1 MALIDLQKINKQYD
15 IKTILKDVD
24 FTLHEGKRIAII
36 GQNGQGKSTLMK
48 VITGEVEPDNGE
60 ISIDKSVKIEMLE
73 QQPKFSTGATVR
85 EAIEEQLI
93 ELKEAQRRYE
103 ELTLLIVENFDESK
117 ENQIGQNQELLD
129 EQAKIATYL
138 DHHNAWDINNK
149 IERVLQEF
157 SLKNYENKD
166 VSLLSGGEQRRVGL
180 AGLILK
186 KPDVLLLDEP
196 TNHLDVYMVEFLEEI
211 LLRENFTLIFI
222 SHDRYFL
229 DNVATNIVEIENG
242 ILTKFRGGYKDYLS
256 QKEQMIINMQKEH
269 ENLVRKLR
277 EEAHWM
283 QHGVTARRKRN
294 ELRKE
299 NYFKLKEQVKKNPAK
314 IKKMSLE
321 LDREKKSFNSTNIVN
336 KKKMLFELDNIYLT
350 LGEKELIKNFTT
362 RILQKDTIAIVG
374 PNGSGKSTILK
385 VFLERLKIDMGSF
398 KKGDFNIG
406 YFDQHR
412 EMLDESKTIMH
423 TFCPNGGDRVEL
435 NDGRNMHVF
444 GYLKNF
450 LFPKEYLDKKV
461 GVLSGGE
468 KNRIAL
474 ALLFTKKFDVLI
486 MDEPTNDLDIPTIN
500 ILEQYLQSFQGALI
514 FVSHDRYFV
523 DKIAKKLFI
532 FKGNGLLEES
542 YQKYSEY
549 LEDEKD
555 IKYIQEMETMETL
568 EQIKSKEPVIQKIKK
583 KVKLTY
589 NEQREHES
597 LPKEIEELESQMQDL
612 NNCLSNPHCYEEK
625 GIVSVSQELDVVTKQ
640 YDAKV
645 ERFLELEEFIEELEN
660 QKQ

>member
-1 MALIDLQKINKQYD
+1 MAIIDLQNINKQYD
-15 IKTILKDVD
+15 IKTILKDVT
-24 FTLHEGKRIAII
+24 FNLQEGQRVAII
-36 GQNGQGKSTLMK
+36 GQNGQGKSTFMK
-48 VITGEVEPDNGE
+48 IITGDVEPDSGE
-60 ISIDKSVKIEMLE
+60 ISIDKSVKIEMLD
-73 QQPKFSTGATVR
+73 QQPKFKAGLTVR
-85 EAIEEQLI
+85 DAIEEQLV
-93 ELKEAQRRYE
+93 ELKAAQREYE
-103 ELTLLIVENFDESK
+103 EISLTLATEFDNNTLLERQAQLI
-117 ENQIGQNQELLD
+117 
-129 EQAKIATYL
+129 TYL
-138 DHHNAWDINNK
+138 DHHNAWDLDNK
-149 IERVLQEF
+149 VQRVLEEF
-157 SLKNYENKD
+157 SLKDYEYKD
-166 VSLLSGGEQRRVGL
+166 VNLLSGGEQRRVGL

-186 KPDVLLLDEP
+186 KPDILLLDEP

-211 LLRENFTLIFI
+211 LLKEKFTLLFI

-242 ILTKFRGGYKDYLS
+242 TLTKFKGGYKDYLE
-256 QKEQMIINMQKEH
+256 QKQQMILNMEKEH
-269 ENLVRKLR
+269 TNLVRRLR

-299 NYFKLKEQVKKNPAK
+299 NYFKLKEQVKKNPGK
-314 IKKMSLE
+314 INKMKLE
-321 LDREKKSFNSTNIVN
+321 LQREQKSFNNGDTQN
-336 KKKMLFELDNIYLT
+336 KKKMLYELDNISIS
-350 LGEKELIKNFTT
+350 LGGKVLIKDFTT

-385 VFLERLKIDMGSF
+385 IFLERLKVDSGTF
-398 KKGDFNIG
+398 KKGDFKVG

-423 TFCPNGGDRVEL
+423 VFCPNGGDRVEL
-435 NDGRNMHVF
+435 NDGRNMHVY

-468 KNRIAL
+468 KNRLAL
-474 ALLFTKKFDVLI
+474 ALLFTRKFDVLI

-532 FKGNGLLEES
+532 FEGNGVLQES
-542 YQKYSEY
+542 FQKYTEY

-555 IKYIQEMETMETL
+555 AKFIEETEKQNL
-568 EQIKSKEPVIQKIKK
+568 NIEKKEIKK
-583 KVKLTY
+583 AENIKKQPKKKLTY
-589 NEQREHES
+589 NEQREYDN
-597 LPKEIEELESQMQDL
+597 LPKEIEELEDKMQDL
-612 NNCLSNPHCYEEK
+612 NNCLANPFCYEEK
-625 GIVSVSQELDVVTKQ
+625 GIVAVSQELDEIVKI
-640 YDAKV
+640 YDSKV
-645 ERFLELEEFIEELEN
+645 ERFLELEEIVESF
-660 QKQ
+660 Q